1 MKQKNPSLSRA
12 TYLVDLDV
20 NSRELKFSA
29 TRTIDGVE
37 TSAVNVY
44 NLDVIPFEM
53 AMSQIT
59 QILLPKPNNYGR

>member
-1 MKQKNPSLSRA
+1 MKPKNPSLSRA
-12 TYLVDLDV
+12 TYVIDLDV

-37 TSAVNVY
+37 SSAINVY

-59 QILLPKPNNYGR
+59 QILVPKSQNYVR

>member
-1 MKQKNPSLSRA
+1 MKTKNPSFSRA
-12 TYLVDLDV
+12 TYVIDLDV

-29 TRTIDGVE
+29 TRTVDGVE
-37 TSAVNVY
+37 TAAVNVY

-59 QILLPKPNNYGR
+59 QILIPKSQNYVR